1 VAGPAPPSTG
11 EVTSLGQL
19 LERRDH
25 DGTAIVEGDRRLSF
39 ADVRAQV
46 AAVAQA
52 LRDRD
57 VGRGDVVAWQLPNW
71 HETVVLYRAC
81 WSIGAVAVALHHRN
95 GVQEVAGQLELLA
108 PSLVLGAPG
117 LPVGQVATVVE
128 VRGDGG
134 YESLLQTAP
143 AGGDLGAVAPEDRA
157 LVMFTSGSSDGPK
170 GVIHT
175 HRSLTHKV
183 TAMPRVH
190 GLGPD
195 DVVLMPAPMAHVSGL
210 LNGVLLPGVTGMT
223 AVLMDQWDPVAAL
236 DLIEAERVTYMVG
249 PPTFFLELMQAPTFS
264 PERVA
269 SLRVISCGGTGV
281 TRAFVEQASERLGAR
296 VKRSYG
302 STEAPTVATWH
313 DGDPP
318 ERAATTDGRA
328 VGDVELRIAGPGT
341 EEPLPV
347 GHAGELLVRGAE
359 VFGGYLGIDPAQTF
373 TPGGWFATGDL
384 ATIDAE
390 GWLTVVGRCKDVIIR
405 GGENISPAEVE
416 SALEAHSEVRQA
428 VAVGIPD
435 ERLGEV
441 VAAAVV
447 ADEGLDTDPT
457 TWRDWF
463 EERGVARFKA
473 PARLLRL
480 PELPRLGSGKPDRR
494 AIRDLLI
501 ERGDG

>member
-19 LERRDH
+19 LEGRAH
-25 DGTAIVEGDRRLSF
+25 EGTALVEGDLRLSF
-39 ADVRAQV
+39 DDVRTQV

-52 LRDRD
+52 LRVRG

-81 WSIGAVAVALHHRN
+81 WSIGAVAAALHHRN
-95 GVQEVAGQLELLA
+95 GVQELTGQLELLA
-108 PSLVLGAPG
+108 PALVLGAPG
-117 LPVGQVATVVE
+117 LPIAQVTTMVE
-128 VRGDGG
+128 IRGDGG
-134 YESLLQTAP
+134 YEAMLETPAAGADLAAATA
-143 AGGDLGAVAPEDRA
+143 EDRA

-175 HRSLTHKV
+175 HRSLAHKA

-190 GLGPD
+190 GLGRD

-210 LNGVLLPGVTGMT
+210 LNAVLLPGAAGMT
-223 AVLMDQWDPVAAL
+223 AVLMDHWDPAAAL
-236 DLIEAERVTYMVG
+236 DLIEAEAVSYMVG

-281 TRAFVEQASERLGAR
+281 TPAFVEQASELLGAR

-313 DGDPP
+313 EGDPP

-328 VGDVELRIAGPGT
+328 VGDVELRIATPGA
-341 EEPLPV
+341 EDPLPT
-347 GHAGELLVRGAE
+347 GDPGELLVRGME
-359 VFGGYLGIDPAQTF
+359 VFAGYLGVDPSQTF

-384 ATIDAE
+384 ATIDAD

-416 SALEAHSEVRQA
+416 SALEAHPAVRQA
-428 VAVGIPD
+428 VAVGVPD

-447 ADEGLDTDPT
+447 ADDALDTDPAA
-457 TWRDWF
+457 WRAWF

-473 PARLLRL
+473 PALVVRL

-501 ERGDG
+501 EGAER

>member
-1 VAGPAPPSTG
+1 VAGPAPSST

-19 LERRDH
+19 LERRAH
-25 DGTAIVEGDRRLSF
+25 EGTAIVEGDLRLSF
-39 ADVRAQV
+39 ADLRTQV
-46 AAVAQA
+46 TSVAQA
-52 LRDRD
+52 LRERG

-81 WSIGAVAVALHHRN
+81 WSIGAVAAALHHRN
-95 GVQEVAGQLELLA
+95 GARELQGQLDLLA
-108 PSLVLGAPG
+108 PSLVLCGPD
-117 LPVGQVATVVE
+117 LPVAAVGAVVE
-128 VRGDGG
+128 VRGDGA
-134 YESLLQTAP
+134 YEAMLETP
-143 AGGDLGAVAPEDRA
+143 TTDVDLGAVAPQDRA

-175 HRSLTHKV
+175 HRSLAYKV
-183 TAMPRVH
+183 LAMPPIH
-190 GLGPD
+190 GLGPG

-210 LNGVLLPGVTGMT
+210 LNGVLLPGATGMT
-223 AVLMDQWDPVAAL
+223 AVLMDQWDPAAAL

-249 PPTFFLELMQAPTFS
+249 PPTFFLELMQAPNFAT
-264 PERVA
+264 ERVA
-269 SLRVISCGGTGV
+269 SLRVVSCGGTGV
-281 TRAFVEQASERLGAR
+281 TPAFVEQASERLGAR

-313 DGDPP
+313 EGDPP

-328 VGDVELRIAGPGT
+328 VGDVELRIAVPGT
-341 EEPLPV
+341 EEALPT

-359 VFGGYLGIDPAQTF
+359 VFAGYLGVDPARTF

-416 SALEAHSEVRQA
+416 SALEAHPGVRQA

-435 ERLGEV
+435 DRLGEV
-441 VAAAVV
+441 VAAAIV
-447 ADEGLDTDPT
+447 ADEDLDTDPAA
-457 TWRDWF
+457 WRTWF

-473 PARLLRL
+473 PTRVVRLT
-480 PELPRLGSGKPDRR
+480 ELPRLGSGKPDRR
-494 AIRDLLI
+494 AVRDLLV
-501 ERGDG
+501 EGVRP